1 MTSKAVQR
9 HQLQKQH
16 KGATIPAQI
25 PDGMML
31 VSIAEY
37 ELMRRAYLELQ
48 QVVNPL
54 FGLDRL
60 QTGKQRRRD
69 AHKSTDR
76 A

>member
-1 MTSKAVQR
+1 MAVNDSR
-9 HQLQKQH
+9 LQSHH
-16 KGATIPAQI
+16 KDDTIVVQM

-31 VSIAEY
+31 VPVADY
-37 ELMRRAYLELQ
+37 ERMKQAYLELQ

-69 AHKSTDR
+69 AKNT
-76 A
+76 

>member
-1 MTSKAVQR
+1 MNKAVNDHR
-9 HQLQKQH
+9 LQKPH
-16 KGATIPAQI
+16 KSATISASI

-31 VSIAEY
+31 LSVAEY
-37 ELMRRAYLELQ
+37 QRMRQAFLELQ

-69 AHKSTDR
+69 AKEV
-76 A
+76 